1 MAVTVAA
8 VTWVAYWVLDGKPKE
23 VPNILSKSTHIQP
36 GGTFEVNDKT
46 SRTNQGLGGAEK
58 VPHDTGAQTHQ
69 EIEVCEIESEPE
81 GIATT
86 AMFKKTIEEAAVTP
100 TPNVAGEPKILLQVK
115 SLSKIVSCS

>member
-1 MAVTVAA
+1 M
-8 VTWVAYWVLDGKPKE
+8 
-23 VPNILSKSTHIQP
+23 
-36 GGTFEVNDKT
+36 
-46 SRTNQGLGGAEK
+46 
-58 VPHDTGAQTHQ
+58 PHDTGAQTHQ